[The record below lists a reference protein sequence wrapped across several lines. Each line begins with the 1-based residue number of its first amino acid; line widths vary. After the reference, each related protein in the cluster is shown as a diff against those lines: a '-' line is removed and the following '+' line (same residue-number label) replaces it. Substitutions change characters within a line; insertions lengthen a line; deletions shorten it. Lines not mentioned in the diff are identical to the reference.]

1 MGLWL
6 IDVTNKEKPEKYK
19 LKVMVQN
26 TIKLVSSFFNF
37 STVSNLG
44 HAASQG
50 LFPLMKQLTAYGLP
64 LLTFKK
70 AIDKIKNIF

>member
-1 MGLWL
+1 
-6 IDVTNKEKPEKYK
+6 
-19 LKVMVQN
+19 MVQN